1 MSIEACGYKNPGRS
15 EIIDYW
21 ARDFLDC
28 SAHDVTGSSRRKWN
42 VDCVAQSIRTAYLAS
57 CSGSWEQPSL
67 VRRDVQDIGVVPKD
81 RLSPVP
87 VMDVPIDDE
96 HALSDIGE
104 SSSSDCDVV
113 EEAEPERAIAQG
125 VMARGASGDERH
137 PVRLVSQF
145 LDRRQAGSCGLA
157 GRVPRFGSGVSVGV
171 KISAAALAEHLQLVE
186 IARCMHPAELCPI
199 RGKCGHDV
207 KIGAQA
213 QVLDAGHGGGNSF
226 RSFGMADSVVTELT
240 GRLADDQ
247 QDVTPVG

>member
-171 KISAAALAEHLQLVE
+171 KISAAAL
-186 IARCMHPAELCPI
+186 CPI